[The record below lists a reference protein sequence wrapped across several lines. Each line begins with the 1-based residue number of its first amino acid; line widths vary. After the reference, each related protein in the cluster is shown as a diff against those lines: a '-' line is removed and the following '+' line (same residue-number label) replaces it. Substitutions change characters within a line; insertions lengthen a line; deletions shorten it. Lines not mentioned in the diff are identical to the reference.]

1 MESPKN
7 ITIKE
12 FMVNSPQRDA
22 KGILLLAHGAA
33 KGMASPFMEAMAKG
47 LIKSGLRI
55 VRFHFPY
62 MEEMLRSGTKL
73 PPNGG
78 KMLRKCYSELITH
91 CIEHENVPGHKIVI
105 GGKSMGARVASMV
118 ADQHK
123 VAGVICLG
131 YPFHPPKKPE
141 RWRIQPLQT
150 ISTPTLICQ
159 GERDPHGKREEIR
172 TLLLSKSIQFHWLK
186 DGDGNFKPGKYSARS
201 REDNIQ
207 DATQACTDFIS
218 RLIKA

>member
-1 MESPKN
+1 
-7 ITIKE
+7 
-12 FMVNSPQRDA
+12 MVNSPVGDA

-33 KGMASPFMEAMAKG
+33 KGMASPFMETMAQG

-78 KMLRKCYSELITH
+78 KVLRKCYSELITH
-91 CIEHENVPGHKIVI
+91 CIEHENVPSHKIII
-105 GGKSMGARVASMV
+105 GGKSMGARVATMI

-141 RWRIQPLQT
+141 RWRIQPLQA

-172 TLLLSKSIQFHWLK
+172 SLLLSKSIQFHWLK
-186 DGDGNFKPGKYSARS
+186 DGDGNFKPGKFSKKTL
-201 REDNIQ
+201 EVNMEG
-207 DATQACTDFIS
+207 ATLACNDFIDKF
-218 RLIKA
+218 I